1 MIKIITTSIEEEIN
15 GQKVTTITNI
25 TANVDAA
32 LTDRAGIEQA
42 IASALIQA
50 QKRGMKVIL

>member
-1 MIKIITTSIEEEIN
+1 MGITITGVLPCITYWY
-15 GQKVTTITNI
+15 TTITNI